1 MRFLPLVTP
10 ASFGLLSGA
19 RSILHGLLAALFA
32 LSVSGLAEISAQ
44 EHDAPAEAHGVYDD
58 GHGDAHDGPFDL
70 GEMLAH
76 HILDDVKMEL
86 PGGYLNLPHWDWAV
100 FNLGAA
106 TIDLSPSKHV
116 VLLLLAAL
124 LTALFSILAAR
135 AVSRHGPGQAP
146 RGFANAIEGVVV
158 FLRDDVC
165 KDNIGDGY
173 HRFVPLVLTLFFFIL
188 VMNLLGLVPWG
199 GSATGNLAVTATLA
213 GVTFLVTEISG
224 FRALG
229 PAGYL
234 RTIFYAPPGVSGIMK
249 YMLLLIMTPV
259 ELLGKFIKPFALAL
273 RLFAN
278 MTAGHVLIFSLLGF
292 IFIFG
297 HIEIVRWAV
306 AAGSYAL
313 VSAILLLELL
323 IAVLQ
328 AYIFAMLSSV
338 FIGLMQHEH

>member
-1 MRFLPLVTP
+1 MTANVTKIRV
-10 ASFGLLSGA
+10 AGFVALL
-19 RSILHGLLAALFA
+19 LFA
-32 LSVSGLAEISAQ
+32 CSPIAEAVAQ
-44 EHDAPAEAHGVYDD
+44 EHGQEHGPSETD
-58 GHGDAHDGPFDL
+58 GHEGPFDL

-76 HILDDVKMEL
+76 HILDAPELEL
-86 PGGYLNLPHWDWAV
+86 PGVAVHLPHWDWAV
-100 FNLGAA
+100 FHLGAA
-106 TIDLSPSKHV
+106 EVDMSPSRHV

-124 LTALFSILAAR
+124 ITAVMTLLAAR
-135 AVSRHGPGQAP
+135 TVARQGPGRAP
-146 RGFANAIEGVVV
+146 RGVANAVEAVVV

-165 KDNIGDGY
+165 KENIGHGY
-173 HRFVPLVLTLFFFIL
+173 QRFVPLVLTLFFFIL

-213 GVTFLVTEISG
+213 LVTFAVTEISG

-229 PAGYL
+229 PAGYM
-234 RTIFYAPPGVSGIMK
+234 RTIFYAPPGVSGGMK
-249 YMLLLIMTPV
+249 YLMLLIMTPV
-259 ELLGKFIKPFALAL
+259 EFLGKLIKPFALAL

-292 IFIFG
+292 IFLFG
-297 HIEIVRWAV
+297 HIAFVRWAI

-323 IAVLQ
+323 IAVIQ
-328 AYIFAMLSSV
+328 AYIFAMLSAV

>member
-1 MRFLPLVTP
+1 MTTNMKTMRVV
-10 ASFGLLSGA
+10 GLLWLLLPVTGPVGA
-19 RSILHGLLAALFA
+19 AATQEDGPA
-32 LSVSGLAEISAQ
+32 AQ
-44 EHDAPAEAHGVYDD
+44 EHGPADAG
-58 GHGDAHDGPFDL
+58 GHEGPFDL

-76 HILDDVKMEL
+76 HILDAPEIEL
-86 PGGYLNLPHWDWAV
+86 PGVAVHLPHWDWAV
-100 FNLGAA
+100 FRLGGAEV
-106 TIDLSPSKHV
+106 DMSPSKHV
-116 VLLLLAAL
+116 ILLLLAAL
-124 LTALFSILAAR
+124 ITAALTLLVAG
-135 AVSRHGPGQAP
+135 AVTRQGTGRAP
-146 RGFANAIEGVVV
+146 RGLANAVEAVVV

-165 KDNIGDGY
+165 KENIGHGY
-173 HRFVPLVLTLFFFIL
+173 QRFLPLVLTLFFFIL

-213 GVTFLVTEISG
+213 LVTFAVTEIAG

-234 RTIFYAPPGVSGIMK
+234 RTIFYSPPGVSGGMK
-249 YMLLLIMTPV
+249 YLMLLIMTPV
-259 ELLGKFIKPFALAL
+259 EFLGKLIKPFALAL

-292 IFIFG
+292 IFLFG
-297 HIEIVRWAV
+297 HIAFVRWAI

-323 IAVLQ
+323 IAVIQ
-328 AYIFAMLSSV
+328 AYIFAMLSAV

>member
-1 MRFLPLVTP
+1 MIR
-10 ASFGLLSGA
+10 ASKFRRLLL
-19 RSILHGLLAALFA
+19 I
-32 LSVSGLAEISAQ
+32 GLAGAGFTSVAQAQ
-44 EHDAPAEAHGVYDD
+44 EAQQHGPAEQEHGSTGSGD
-58 GHGDAHDGPFDL
+58 HGGPFDL

-76 HILDDVKMEL
+76 HILDAPEMEL
-86 PGGYLNLPHWDWAV
+86 PTGLVPLPHWDWAV

-106 TIDLSPSKHV
+106 TVDLSPTKHV
-116 VLLLLAAL
+116 VLLLLAAVI
-124 LTALFSILAAR
+124 TAFMTLLAAR
-135 AVSRHGPGQAP
+135 TVTRHGPDRAP
-146 RGFANAIEGVVV
+146 SGLANAVEAIVV

-165 KDNIGDGY
+165 KENIGHGY
-173 HRFVPLVLTLFFFIL
+173 QRFVPLVLTLFFFIL

-213 GVTFLVTEISG
+213 VVTFAVTEVSG

-234 RTIFYAPPGVSGIMK
+234 RTIFFVPPGVSGGMK
-249 YMLLLIMTPV
+249 YVMLLIMTPV
-259 ELLGKFIKPFALAL
+259 ELLGKVIKPFALAV

-292 IFIFG
+292 IFLFG
-297 HIEIVRWAV
+297 HVAFIRWAV

-313 VSAILLLELL
+313 VSAILVLELL
-323 IAVLQ
+323 IAVIQ
-328 AYIFAMLSSV
+328 AYVFAMLSAV